1 MGAFPVVTY
10 DGMSEPSYTFTVLT
24 PTYNRAG
31 TLHRV
36 YESLKRQTCR
46 EFEWLVVDDGSTDR
60 THEAV
65 LAWQAQAAFPIR
77 YVWQKNQ
84 HKKTAFNRGVRE
96 ARGEFI
102 ITLDSDDEVPADA
115 LQTLKDAWASIPPEQ
130 QDGYIG
136 VTGLCAR
143 PDGTIVGDKFPQDV
157 FDATATD
164 LYFRHRIKGEKFGSL
179 RTAVLRQFPFPEEVE
194 GFVPE
199 SLIWW
204 AIARAGYQ
212 NRCINRVVRTYHTS
226 ADGLA
231 RGAVSLRSN
240 TQGLYLLAWDILE
253 HHMEWFRFRPKEFLM
268 AAARFTRFRLDLK
281 HSGVPTAVQAY
292 PLKSPAARVLVAL
305 MWPLGYALYRRDQR
319 RGIA

>member
-1 MGAFPVVTY
+1 
-10 DGMSEPSYTFTVLT
+10 MSAPRFTFTVLT

-36 YESLKRQTCR
+36 YESLLTQTCR
-46 EFEWLVVDDGSTDR
+46 DFEWLIVDDGSTDR

-65 LAWQAQAAFPIR
+65 QAWQAQAPFPIR
-77 YVWQKNQ
+77 YIWQKNQ

-96 ARGEFI
+96 AQGEFI
-102 ITLDSDDEVPADA
+102 VALDSDDEIPADS
-115 LQTLKDAWASIPPEQ
+115 LDILKEAWDSIAPAQREH
-130 QDGYIG
+130 YVG

-143 PDGTIVGDKFPQDV
+143 PDGAIVGDKFPQDV
-157 FDATATD
+157 YDATSVD
-164 LYFRHRIKGEKFGSL
+164 LYFRHRVRGEKFGTM
-179 RTAVLRQFPFPEEVE
+179 RTDVLRRFPFPENVA

-212 NRCINRVVRTYHTS
+212 SRFINRVVRIYHPNPEGIS
-226 ADGLA
+226 Q
-231 RGAVSLRSN
+231 GAVSVRSN
-240 TQGLYLLAWDILE
+240 AQGLYLLAWNILE

-281 HSGVPTAVQAY
+281 HSGVATALKDY
-292 PLKSPAARVLVAL
+292 PLRNVAARVLVGV
-305 MWPLGYALYRRDQR
+305 MYPVGYALYRRDQR
-319 RGIA
+319 RGVA